1 MKKVLITFIGNND
14 CLLSQGKEGAIISI
28 LKQRVFDSLYILY
41 NGTSY
46 LQHASEILLYC
57 RKHFPKLT
65 VRYQEAESINPIDYN
80 IVYPAM
86 VSAVKSIQ
94 AEEGT
99 KEIEYTI
106 SVTSGTPTM
115 HSCWLLIVMGGIIDA
130 KLIQSS
136 REEGIQEMNFSLD
149 DFPQIESVKQTK
161 IELTKADRENKLLRK
176 QVLQSYPELLGEHE
190 SIVRVKKQIDNL
202 VKYDIPVF
210 ISGES
215 GTGKEVVARL
225 LHYNGYRKE
234 QPFVAVNCGSISEK
248 LFESEFFGHKKG
260 SFTGAIADH
269 DGYFSQAH
277 NGTLFLDEI
286 GDLPLPMQVKL
297 LRVLETG
304 TIQPVGGKAK
314 QVNVHIITASNKD
327 LKKLIREG
335 IFREDL
341 FYRIV
346 QAEIALS
353 PLRERGTDILLL
365 AGHFLKVFSDKNRH
379 DKRFCPAAEKKL
391 LSYRYP
397 GNIRQLQN
405 IVKLAFINS
414 LTNEI
419 DASAIVLPDE
429 PVSLSPIEIPPEGI
443 DLDNVVIP
451 AYYQA
456 ALNRAKGNASE
467 AARLL
472 GLKPHTF
479 RARIRNQRNDI
490 YHNGKQMLLNNAE

>member
-1 MKKVLITFIGNND
+1 MKKVLISFIGNND
-14 CLLSQGKEGAIISI
+14 CLLSQGKEGSIISI
-28 LKQRVFDSLYILY
+28 LKQREFDTLYILY
-41 NGTSY
+41 NDTRY

-57 RKHFPKLT
+57 KKLFPKLT

-80 IVYPAM
+80 IVYPSM
-86 VSAVKSIQ
+86 VNAVKTIQ

-99 KEIEYTI
+99 KDINYTI

-115 HSCWLLIVMGGIIDA
+115 HSCWLLIVMGGIINA

-136 REEGIQEMNFSLD
+136 REEGIHDLNFTLD

-161 IELTKADRENKLLRK
+161 IELTKAERENKMLRK
-176 QVLQSYPELLGEHE
+176 QVLQSYPELIGEHE
-190 SIVRVKKQIDNL
+190 SILLVKRKIDNL
-202 VKYDIPVF
+202 IKYDIPVF

-215 GTGKEVVARL
+215 GTGKEVVARQ
-225 LHYNGYRKE
+225 LHFNSQRKE
-234 QPFVAVNCGSISEK
+234 APFVAVNCGSISEN

-269 DGYFSQAH
+269 DGYFSQAN

-286 GDLPLPMQVKL
+286 GDLPLAMQVKL

-327 LKKLIREG
+327 LKRLIQEG
-335 IFREDL
+335 VFREDL

-346 QAEIALS
+346 QAEIELS
-353 PLRERGTDILLL
+353 PLRDRGTDILLL
-365 AGHFLKVFSDKNRH
+365 ARHFLKEFSDKNRQE
-379 DKRFCPAAEKKL
+379 KRFCPAAEKKL

-414 LTNEI
+414 LTTEI
-419 DASAIVLPDE
+419 EASAIVFPDE
-429 PVSLSPIEIPPEGI
+429 PVSISAIEIPPEGI
-443 DLDNVVIP
+443 DLDNKIIP
-451 AYYQA
+451 AYYQT
-456 ALNRAKGNASE
+456 ALKMTQGNASA

-490 YHNGKQMLLNNAE
+490 YHDGE

>member
-1 MKKVLITFIGNND
+1 MNKVLISFIGNND

-28 LKQRVFDSLYILY
+28 LKARVFDTLYILY
-41 NGTSY
+41 NDTRY

-57 RKHFPKLT
+57 KKHFPLLT

-80 IVYPAM
+80 LVYPAM

-94 AEEGT
+94 TEQGT
-99 KEIEYTI
+99 KDVDYTI

-115 HSCWLLIVMGGIIDA
+115 HSCWLLIVMGGIIEA

-136 REEGIQEMNFSLD
+136 REAGIQDVTFTLD
-149 DFPQIESVKQTK
+149 DFPHIESAKQAK

-176 QVLQSYPELLGEHE
+176 QVMQAYPELIGEHE
-190 SIVRVKKQIDNL
+190 SILKVKQQIDNL

-215 GTGKEVVARL
+215 GTGKEVVAKL
-225 LHYNGYRKE
+225 LHFNGYRKE
-234 QPFVAVNCGSISEK
+234 APFVAVNCGSISEN

-269 DGYFSQAH
+269 EGYFSQAN

-286 GDLPLPMQVKL
+286 GDLPLAMQVKL

-304 TIQPVGGKAK
+304 TIQPVGGKVK

-327 LKKLIREG
+327 LKKLIQEG

-365 AGHFLKVFSDKNRH
+365 ARHFLKEFSDINHH
-379 DKRFCPAAEKKL
+379 DKRFSPPAEKKL
-391 LSYRYP
+391 LNYRFP

-405 IVKLAFINS
+405 IVKLAYINTATDVIDS
-414 LTNEI
+414 L
-419 DASAIVLPDE
+419 DIVFPD
-429 PVSLSPIEIPPEGI
+429 VNMTLLGIEIPPEGI
-443 DLDNVVIP
+443 DLDNVIIP

-456 ALNRAKGNASE
+456 ALKKARGNASE

-479 RARIRNQRNDI
+479 RARMKNYTFGKDHYAESNDSD
-490 YHNGKQMLLNNAE
+490 L

>member
-1 MKKVLITFIGNND
+1 MKKVLISFIGNND
-14 CLLSQGKEGAIISI
+14 CLLSQGKEGSIISI
-28 LKQRVFDSLYILY
+28 LKQREFDTLYILY
-41 NGTSY
+41 NDTRY

-57 RKHFPKLT
+57 KKLFPKLT
-65 VRYQEAESINPIDYN
+65 VRYQEAESINPIGYN
-80 IVYPAM
+80 IVYPSM
-86 VSAVKSIQ
+86 VNAVKTIQ

-99 KEIEYTI
+99 KDINYTI

-115 HSCWLLIVMGGIIDA
+115 HSCWLLIVMGGIINA

-136 REEGIQEMNFSLD
+136 REEGIHDLNFTLD

-161 IELTKADRENKLLRK
+161 IELTKAERENKMLRK
-176 QVLQSYPELLGEHE
+176 QVLQSYPELIGEHE
-190 SIVRVKKQIDNL
+190 SILLVKRKIDNL
-202 VKYDIPVF
+202 IKYDIPVF

-215 GTGKEVVARL
+215 GTGKEVVARQ
-225 LHYNGYRKE
+225 LHFNSQRKE
-234 QPFVAVNCGSISEK
+234 APFVAVNCGSISEN

-269 DGYFSQAH
+269 DGYFSQAN

-286 GDLPLPMQVKL
+286 GDLPLAMQVKL

-327 LKKLIREG
+327 LKRLIQEG
-335 IFREDL
+335 VFREDL

-346 QAEIALS
+346 QAEIELS
-353 PLRERGTDILLL
+353 PLRDRGTDILLL
-365 AGHFLKVFSDKNRH
+365 ARHFLKEFSDKNRQE
-379 DKRFCPAAEKKL
+379 KRFCPAAEKKL

-414 LTNEI
+414 LTTEI
-419 DASAIVLPDE
+419 EASAIVFPDE
-429 PVSLSPIEIPPEGI
+429 PVSISAIEIPPEGI
-443 DLDNVVIP
+443 DLDNKIIP
-451 AYYQA
+451 AYYQT
-456 ALNRAKGNASE
+456 ALKMTQGNASA

-490 YHNGKQMLLNNAE
+490 YHDGE

>member
-1 MKKVLITFIGNND
+1 MKKVLISFIGNND
-14 CLLSQGKEGAIISI
+14 CLLSQGKEGSIISI
-28 LKQRVFDSLYILY
+28 LKQREFDTLYILY
-41 NGTSY
+41 NDTRY

-57 RKHFPKLT
+57 KKLFPKLT

-80 IVYPAM
+80 IVYPSM
-86 VSAVKSIQ
+86 VNAVKTIQ

-99 KEIEYTI
+99 KDINYTI

-115 HSCWLLIVMGGIIDA
+115 HSCWLLIVMGGIINA

-136 REEGIQEMNFSLD
+136 REEGIQDLNFTLD
-149 DFPQIESVKQTK
+149 DFPQIEIVKQTK

-176 QVLQSYPELLGEHE
+176 QDLQSYHELIGEHE
-190 SIVRVKKQIDNL
+190 SILLVKRKSDNL
-202 VKYDIPVF
+202 IKYDIPVF

-215 GTGKEVVARL
+215 GTGKEVVARQ
-225 LHYNGYRKE
+225 LHFNSQRKE
-234 QPFVAVNCGSISEK
+234 APFVAVNCGSISEN

-269 DGYFSQAH
+269 DGYFSQAN

-286 GDLPLPMQVKL
+286 GDLPLAMQVKL

-327 LKKLIREG
+327 LKRLIQEG
-335 IFREDL
+335 VFREDL

-346 QAEIALS
+346 QAEIELS
-353 PLRERGTDILLL
+353 PLRDRGTDILLL
-365 AGHFLKVFSDKNRH
+365 ARHFLKEFSDKNRQE
-379 DKRFCPAAEKKL
+379 KRFCPAAEKKL

-414 LTNEI
+414 LTTEI
-419 DASAIVLPDE
+419 EASAIVFPDE
-429 PVSLSPIEIPPEGI
+429 PVSISAIEIPPEGI
-443 DLDNVVIP
+443 DLDNKIIP
-451 AYYQA
+451 AYYQT
-456 ALNRAKGNASE
+456 ALKMTQGNASA

-490 YHNGKQMLLNNAE
+490 YHDGE

>member
-1 MKKVLITFIGNND
+1 MNKVLISFIGNND

-28 LKQRVFDSLYILY
+28 LRARLFDTLYILY
-41 NGTSY
+41 NDTRY
-46 LQHASEILLYC
+46 LQYASDILLYC
-57 RKHFPKLT
+57 QKHFPKLT

-80 IVYPAM
+80 LVYPAM
-86 VSAVKSIQ
+86 VSAVKTIQ
-94 AEEGT
+94 TEQGT
-99 KEIEYTI
+99 RDVEYTI

-115 HSCWLLIVMGGIIDA
+115 HSCWLLIVMGGIINA

-136 REEGIQEMNFSLD
+136 REEGIQDVTFSLD

-161 IELTKADRENKLLRK
+161 IELTKSDRENKLLRK
-176 QVLQSYPELLGEHE
+176 QVIQSYPELIGEHE
-190 SIVRVKKQIDNL
+190 SIVKVKQQIDNL
-202 VKYDIPVF
+202 IKYDIPVF
-210 ISGES
+210 INGES
-215 GTGKEVVARL
+215 GTGKEVVAKL
-225 LHYNGYRKE
+225 LHFNSHRKE
-234 QPFVAVNCGSISEK
+234 QPFVAVNCGSISENI
-248 LFESEFFGHKKG
+248 FESEFFGHKKG

-269 DGYFSQAH
+269 EGYFSQAN

-286 GDLPLPMQVKL
+286 GDLPLAMQVKL

-335 IFREDL
+335 VFRDDL

-346 QAEIALS
+346 QAEIALT

-365 AGHFLKVFSDKNRH
+365 ARHFLKEFSDRNHR
-379 DKRFCPAAEKKL
+379 DKHFSPAVEKRLLNYRF
-391 LSYRYP
+391 P

-405 IVKLAFINS
+405 IVKLAYIS
-414 LTNEI
+414 SVTNVI
-419 DASAIVLPDE
+419 DSTDIVFPEVHFGLPG
-429 PVSLSPIEIPPEGI
+429 IEIPPEGV
-443 DLDNVVIP
+443 DLDNVIIP

-456 ALNRAKGNASE
+456 ALKKANGNASE

-472 GLKPHTF
+472 SLKPHTF
-479 RARIRNQRNDI
+479 RARMKNLPFGKDHYAESNDSDF
-490 YHNGKQMLLNNAE
+490 